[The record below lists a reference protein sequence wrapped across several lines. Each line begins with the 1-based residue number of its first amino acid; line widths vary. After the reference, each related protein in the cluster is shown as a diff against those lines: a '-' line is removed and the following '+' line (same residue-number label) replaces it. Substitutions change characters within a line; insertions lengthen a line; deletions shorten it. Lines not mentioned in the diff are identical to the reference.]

1 VRVGEQSEQMKL
13 IPLLL
18 LVGMLAVIGWAENTK
33 PEPYSPELVK
43 KAEAGDATAQ
53 YDLGECYHW
62 GKGVTYDEQ
71 EAVKWF
77 TKAAEQGNAVA
88 QGYLAACYGN
98 GIGVAKDEKKAMK
111 WLARS
116 AKQGNADSQYFLGLA
131 YSAGTELAKDEK
143 EAVKWFTKS
152 ANQGNEDA
160 KKELQK
166 LKSK

>member
-1 VRVGEQSEQMKL
+1 MRVGEQSEWMKL
-13 IPLLL
+13 IPILLAL
-18 LVGMLAVIGWAENTK
+18 GMLAVSGWAESKTIK
-33 PEPYSPELVK
+33 PYSAELVK
-43 KAEAGDATAQ
+43 RAEAGDATAQ

-88 QGYLAACYGN
+88 QGYLAACYAC
-98 GIGVAKDEKKAMK
+98 GIGVAKDKKKAMK
-111 WLARS
+111 WLAKS
-116 AKQGNADSQYFLGLA
+116 AEQGNAGSQYFLGLS
-131 YSAGTELAKDEK
+131 YSAGTEVAKDEK